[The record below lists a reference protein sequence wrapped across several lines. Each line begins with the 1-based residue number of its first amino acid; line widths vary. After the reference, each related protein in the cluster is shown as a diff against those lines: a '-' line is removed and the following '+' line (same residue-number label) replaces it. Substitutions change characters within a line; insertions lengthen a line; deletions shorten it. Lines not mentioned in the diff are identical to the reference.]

1 MAIVRQKFDATEI
14 GVSEAC
20 SFVEQVLSGYRL
32 EKKSIARAELA
43 LEESALKLIAARN
56 AGNTF
61 EVTVKKRIFQYTV
74 ELECSGEEI
83 EFYDKNFIAGKVSY
97 NAENIHTEE
106 AIRNIVINVLGKNLS
121 YSHKKCFNK
130 VVIEVQK
137 VERSLLVLTIWGL
150 IFAIIAGL
158 ILKNFAPEGIQT
170 MLCTNLFTPLTT
182 IFMNALKMMVVPV
195 VFFSIITSISQFGGF
210 SEFGKIG
217 GKIIGFF
224 VVSTIVSAII
234 AILTFNI
241 ISPGECG
248 SYMQFSSASLDDS
261 IKNNVEVTRNSVSI
275 VNTIVS
281 IVPNNIV
288 KPYSNSDMLQIIFI
302 ASLFGIS
309 INLIGD
315 YSIILKKFLDACNQ
329 LFMKATTLIIQLI
342 PLAVFSSIAELIIKT
357 NTNALL
363 SLIGFVLC
371 VFTALIIIYLL
382 YLFLI
387 WFLARL
393 NPIIFVKK
401 FSSVMLK
408 AFSLGSS
415 SAVIPDNLDCCK
427 KMGVSE
433 KVSSFSIPLGST
445 INMNGTCMYM
455 VIAVL
460 FLGKLCAMTFDIT
473 NYLTIVFSSLMLSVG
488 CPAIP
493 GASLVCMAVLLLQL
507 GIPAESITIIMG
519 IDSIGNMFRTMF
531 NVTGDAVCTVIVAKQ
546 ENLLDEEVYKDMSKM

>member
-1 MAIVRQKFDATEI
+1 MATIRQKFDATEI

-20 SFVEQVLSGYRL
+20 SFVEQVLSGYKL
-32 EKKSIARAELA
+32 EKKSITRTELA
-43 LEESALKLIAARN
+43 LEESALKLIAAKN

-61 EVTVKKRIFQYTV
+61 EVTIKKRIFQYTV
-74 ELECSGEEI
+74 ELECFGEEI
-83 EFYDKNFIAGKVSY
+83 EFYDKDFIAGKVNY

-106 AIRNIVINVLGKNLS
+106 AIRNIVINVLGKFLN
-121 YSHKKCFNK
+121 YSHKRSFNR
-130 VVIEVQK
+130 VIIEAQK

-158 ILKNFAPEGIQT
+158 ILKNFAPESIQT

-195 VFFSIITSISQFGGF
+195 VFFSIITSISQFGDV

-224 VVSTIVSAII
+224 IVSTIISSII
-234 AILTFNI
+234 AIFTFNI
-241 ISPGECG
+241 ISPGEYG
-248 SYMQFSSASLDDS
+248 SYAQSSSVTLDES
-261 IKNNVEVTRNSVSI
+261 IKNNVEVTKNSVSV
-275 VNTIVS
+275 VNTIVN
-281 IVPNNIV
+281 IVPNNII
-288 KPYSNSDMLQIIFI
+288 KPYSNSDILQIIFI
-302 ASLFGIS
+302 ASLLGVS

-315 YSIILKKFLDACNQ
+315 YSIILKNFLEACNQ
-329 LFMKATTLIIQLI
+329 LFMKTTTLIIQLI
-342 PLAVFSSIAELIIKT
+342 PLAVFSSITELILKT
-357 NTNALL
+357 SINALL

-371 VFTALIIIYLL
+371 VLTAFVIIYLL

-387 WFLARL
+387 WFWARL
-393 NPIIFVKK
+393 NPIIFLKK

-415 SAVIPDNLDCCK
+415 SAVIPDNLDSCK

-433 KVSSFSIPLGST
+433 KISSFSIPLGST
-445 INMNGTCMYM
+445 INMNGTCIYM

-460 FLGKLCAMTFDIT
+460 FLGKLCGMTFDMS
-473 NYLTIVFSSLMLSVG
+473 NYLTIIFSSLMLSVG

-493 GASLVCMAVLLLQL
+493 GASLVCMAVLLLQF

-531 NVTGDAVCTVIVAKQ
+531 NVTGDAVCSVIVAKQ
-546 ENLLDEEVYKDMSKM
+546 ENLLDEEVYKDMSKI

>member
-1 MAIVRQKFDATEI
+1 MATIRQKFDATEI

-20 SFVEQVLSGYRL
+20 SFVEQVLSGYKL
-32 EKKSIARAELA
+32 EKKSITRTELA
-43 LEESALKLIAARN
+43 LEESALKLIAAKN

-61 EVTVKKRIFQYTV
+61 EVTIKKRIFQYTV

-83 EFYDKNFIAGKVSY
+83 EFYDKNFIAGKVNY

-106 AIRNIVINVLGKNLS
+106 AIRNIVINVLGKFLN
-121 YSHKKCFNK
+121 YSHKRAFNR
-130 VVIEVQK
+130 VIIEVQK

-158 ILKNFAPEGIQT
+158 ILKNFAPESIQT

-195 VFFSIITSISQFGGF
+195 VFFSIITSISQFGDV

-224 VVSTIVSAII
+224 IVSTIISAII
-234 AILTFNI
+234 AIFTFNI
-241 ISPGECG
+241 ISPGEYG
-248 SYMQFSSASLDDS
+248 SYAQSSSVTLDDS
-261 IKNNVEVTRNSVSI
+261 IKNNVEVTKNSVSV
-275 VNTIVS
+275 VNTIVN
-281 IVPNNIV
+281 IVPNNII
-288 KPYSNSDMLQIIFI
+288 KPYSNSDILQIIFI
-302 ASLFGIS
+302 ASLLGVS

-315 YSIILKKFLDACNQ
+315 YSIILKNFLEACNQ
-329 LFMKATTLIIQLI
+329 LFMKTTTLIIQLI
-342 PLAVFSSIAELIIKT
+342 PLAVFSSITELILKT
-357 NTNALL
+357 SINALL

-371 VFTALIIIYLL
+371 VLTAFVIIYLL

-387 WFLARL
+387 WFWARL
-393 NPIIFVKK
+393 NPIIFLKK
-401 FSSVMLK
+401 FSSVMLR

-415 SAVIPDNLDCCK
+415 SAVIPDNLDSCK

-433 KVSSFSIPLGST
+433 KISSFSIPLGST
-445 INMNGTCMYM
+445 INMNGTCIYM

-460 FLGKLCAMTFDIT
+460 FLGKLCGMTFDMS
-473 NYLTIVFSSLMLSVG
+473 NYLTIIFSSLMLSVG

-493 GASLVCMAVLLLQL
+493 GASLVCMAVLLLQF

-519 IDSIGNMFRTMF
+519 IDSIGNMFRTVF
-531 NVTGDAVCTVIVAKQ
+531 NVSGDAVCTLIVAKQ
-546 ENLLDEEVYKDMSKM
+546 ENLLDEEVYKDISKI

>member
-1 MAIVRQKFDATEI
+1 MATIRQKFDATEI

-20 SFVEQVLSGYRL
+20 SFVEQVLSGYKL
-32 EKKSIARAELA
+32 EKKSITRTELA
-43 LEESALKLIAARN
+43 LEESALKLIAAKN

-61 EVTVKKRIFQYTV
+61 EVTIKKRIFQYTV

-83 EFYDKNFIAGKVSY
+83 EFYDKDFIAGKVNY

-106 AIRNIVINVLGKNLS
+106 AIRNIVINVLGKFLN
-121 YSHKKCFNK
+121 YSHKRSFNR
-130 VVIEVQK
+130 VIIEAQK

-158 ILKNFAPEGIQT
+158 ILKNFAPESIQT

-195 VFFSIITSISQFGGF
+195 VFFSIITSISQFGDV

-224 VVSTIVSAII
+224 IVSTIISSII
-234 AILTFNI
+234 AIFTFNI
-241 ISPGECG
+241 ISPGEYG
-248 SYMQFSSASLDDS
+248 SYSQSSSVTLDES
-261 IKNNVEVTRNSVSI
+261 IKNNVEATKNSVSV
-275 VNTIVS
+275 VNTIVN

-288 KPYSNSDMLQIIFI
+288 KPYSNSDILQIIFI
-302 ASLFGIS
+302 ASLFGVS

-315 YSIILKKFLDACNQ
+315 YSIILKKFLEACNQ
-329 LFMKATTLIIQLI
+329 LFMKTTTLIIQLI
-342 PLAVFSSIAELIIKT
+342 PLAVFSSITELILKT
-357 NTNALL
+357 SINALL

-371 VFTALIIIYLL
+371 VLTAFVVIYLL

-393 NPIIFVKK
+393 NPIIFLKK

-415 SAVIPDNLDCCK
+415 SAVIPDNLDSCK

-433 KVSSFSIPLGST
+433 KISSFSIPLGST
-445 INMNGTCMYM
+445 INMNGTCIYM

-460 FLGKLCAMTFDIT
+460 FLGKLCGMTFDMS
-473 NYLTIVFSSLMLSVG
+473 NYLTIIFSSLMLSVG

-493 GASLVCMAVLLLQL
+493 GASLVCMAVLLLQF

-531 NVTGDAVCTVIVAKQ
+531 NVTGDAVCSVIVAKQ
-546 ENLLDEEVYKDMSKM
+546 ENLLDEEVYKDMSKI

>member
-1 MAIVRQKFDATEI
+1 MATIRQKFDATEI

-20 SFVEQVLSGYRL
+20 SFVEQVLSGYKL
-32 EKKSIARAELA
+32 EKKSITRTELA
-43 LEESALKLIAARN
+43 LEESALKLIAAKN

-61 EVTVKKRIFQYTV
+61 EVTIKKRIFQYTV

-83 EFYDKNFIAGKVSY
+83 EFYDKDFIAGKVNY

-106 AIRNIVINVLGKNLS
+106 AIRNIVINVLGKFLN
-121 YSHKKCFNK
+121 YSHKRSFNR
-130 VVIEVQK
+130 VIIEAQK

-158 ILKNFAPEGIQT
+158 ILKNFAPESIQT
-170 MLCTNLFTPLTT
+170 MLCTNLFTPFTT

-195 VFFSIITSISQFGGF
+195 VFFSIMTSISQFGDV

-224 VVSTIVSAII
+224 IVSTIISSII
-234 AILTFNI
+234 AIFTFNI
-241 ISPGECG
+241 ISPGEYG
-248 SYMQFSSASLDDS
+248 SYSQSSSVTLDES
-261 IKNNVEVTRNSVSI
+261 IKNNVEATKNSVSV
-275 VNTIVS
+275 VNTIVN

-288 KPYSNSDMLQIIFI
+288 KPYSNSDILQIIFI
-302 ASLFGIS
+302 ASLLGVS

-315 YSIILKKFLDACNQ
+315 YSIILKNFLEACNQ
-329 LFMKATTLIIQLI
+329 LFMKTTTLIIQLI
-342 PLAVFSSIAELIIKT
+342 PLAVFSSITELILKT
-357 NTNALL
+357 SINALL

-371 VFTALIIIYLL
+371 VLTAFVVIYLL

-393 NPIIFVKK
+393 NPIIFLKK

-415 SAVIPDNLDCCK
+415 SAVIPDNLDSCK

-433 KVSSFSIPLGST
+433 KISSFSIPLGST
-445 INMNGTCMYM
+445 INMNGTCIYM

-460 FLGKLCAMTFDIT
+460 FLGKLCGMTFDMS
-473 NYLTIVFSSLMLSVG
+473 NYLTIIFSSLMLSVG

-493 GASLVCMAVLLLQL
+493 GASLVCMAVLLLQF

-531 NVTGDAVCTVIVAKQ
+531 NVTGDAVCSVIVAKQ
-546 ENLLDEEVYKDMSKM
+546 ENLLDEEVYKDMSKI

>member
-1 MAIVRQKFDATEI
+1 MATIRQKFDATEI

-20 SFVEQVLSGYRL
+20 SFVEQVLSGYKL
-32 EKKSIARAELA
+32 EKKSITRTELA
-43 LEESALKLIAARN
+43 LEESALKLIAAKN

-61 EVTVKKRIFQYTV
+61 EVTIKKRIFQYTV

-83 EFYDKNFIAGKVSY
+83 EFYDKDFIAGKVNY

-106 AIRNIVINVLGKNLS
+106 AIRNIVINVLGKFLN
-121 YSHKKCFNK
+121 YSHKRAFNR
-130 VVIEVQK
+130 VIIEVQK

-158 ILKNFAPEGIQT
+158 ILKNFAPESIQT
-170 MLCTNLFTPLTT
+170 MLCTNLFTPFTT

-195 VFFSIITSISQFGGF
+195 VFFSIITSISQFGDV

-224 VVSTIVSAII
+224 IVSTIISSII
-234 AILTFNI
+234 AIFTFNI
-241 ISPGECG
+241 ISPGEYG
-248 SYMQFSSASLDDS
+248 SYSQSSSVTLDES
-261 IKNNVEVTRNSVSI
+261 IKNNVEATKNSVSV
-275 VNTIVS
+275 VNTIVN

-288 KPYSNSDMLQIIFI
+288 KPYSNSDILQIIFI
-302 ASLFGIS
+302 ASLLGVS

-315 YSIILKKFLDACNQ
+315 YSIILKKFLEACNQ
-329 LFMKATTLIIQLI
+329 LFMKTTTLIIQLI
-342 PLAVFSSIAELIIKT
+342 PLAVFSSITELILKT
-357 NTNALL
+357 SINALL

-371 VFTALIIIYLL
+371 VLTAFVVIYLL

-393 NPIIFVKK
+393 NPIIFLKK

-415 SAVIPDNLDCCK
+415 SAVIPDNLDSCK

-433 KVSSFSIPLGST
+433 KISSFSIPLGST
-445 INMNGTCMYM
+445 INMNGTCIYM

-460 FLGKLCAMTFDIT
+460 FLGKLCGMTFDMS
-473 NYLTIVFSSLMLSVG
+473 NYLTIIFSSLMLSVG

-493 GASLVCMAVLLLQL
+493 GASLVCMAVLLLQF

-519 IDSIGNMFRTMF
+519 IDSIGNMFRTVF
-531 NVTGDAVCTVIVAKQ
+531 NVSGDAVCTLIVAKQ
-546 ENLLDEEVYKDMSKM
+546 ENLLDEEVYKDMSKI

>member
-1 MAIVRQKFDATEI
+1 MATIRQKFDATEI

-20 SFVEQVLSGYRL
+20 SFVEQVLSGYKL
-32 EKKSIARAELA
+32 EKKSITRTELA
-43 LEESALKLIAARN
+43 LEESALKLIAAKN

-61 EVTVKKRIFQYTV
+61 EVTIKKRIFQYTV

-83 EFYDKNFIAGKVSY
+83 EFYDKDFIAGKVNY

-106 AIRNIVINVLGKNLS
+106 AIRNIVINVLGKFLN
-121 YSHKKCFNK
+121 YSHKRSFNR
-130 VVIEVQK
+130 VIIEAQK

-158 ILKNFAPEGIQT
+158 ILKNFAPESIQT
-170 MLCTNLFTPLTT
+170 MLCTNLFTPFTT

-195 VFFSIITSISQFGGF
+195 VFFSIMTSISQFGDV

-224 VVSTIVSAII
+224 IVSTIISSII
-234 AILTFNI
+234 AIFTFNI
-241 ISPGECG
+241 ISPGEYG
-248 SYMQFSSASLDDS
+248 SYSQSSSVTLDES
-261 IKNNVEVTRNSVSI
+261 IKNNVEATKNSVSV
-275 VNTIVS
+275 VNTIVN

-288 KPYSNSDMLQIIFI
+288 KPYSNSDILQIIFI
-302 ASLFGIS
+302 ASLLGVS

-315 YSIILKKFLDACNQ
+315 YSIILKKFLEACNQ
-329 LFMKATTLIIQLI
+329 LFMKTTTLIIQLI
-342 PLAVFSSIAELIIKT
+342 PLAVFSSITELILKT
-357 NTNALL
+357 SINALL

-371 VFTALIIIYLL
+371 VLTAFVVIYLL

-393 NPIIFVKK
+393 NPIIFLKK

-415 SAVIPDNLDCCK
+415 SAVIPDNLDSCK

-433 KVSSFSIPLGST
+433 KISSFSIPLGST
-445 INMNGTCMYM
+445 INMNGTCIYM

-460 FLGKLCAMTFDIT
+460 FLGKLCGMTFDMS
-473 NYLTIVFSSLMLSVG
+473 NYLTIIFSSLMLSVG

-493 GASLVCMAVLLLQL
+493 GASLVCMAVLLLQF

-531 NVTGDAVCTVIVAKQ
+531 NVTGDAVCSVIVAKQ
-546 ENLLDEEVYKDMSKM
+546 ENLLDEEVYKDMSKI